1 MALAFAGARG
11 QGGNALNGL
20 HPCTLP
26 QRAPFAAVSRV
37 SPLCAAFRAGCEC
50 VRDSTAKA
58 HVAPTC
64 GQRRKMRIQYADPT
78 QRSPAAAGKILPF
91 GRSQHRIWLVA
102 GPPAPCQM
110 PQIGQKPIPTTS
122 SQSPLRV
129 YRPAGE
135 GIPRSAPL
143 LLSSK
148 QNPLRWAFVW

>member
-1 MALAFAGARG
+1 MPEKGRWCRSSHRG
-11 QGGNALNGL
+11 KNRPYR
-20 HPCTLP
+20 PCGCAECPHRTV
-26 QRAPFAAVSRV
+26 RRV
-37 SPLCAAFRAGCEC
+37 SPLCADFRSDSEC
-50 VRDSTAKA
+50 VRGATGKA
-58 HVAPTC
+58 NVAPTC
-64 GQRRKMRIQYADPT
+64 GQRRKIQVQYASPT
-78 QRSPAAAGKILPF
+78 QRIPATAGKILPF

-102 GPPAPCQM
+102 GVPAPCQM